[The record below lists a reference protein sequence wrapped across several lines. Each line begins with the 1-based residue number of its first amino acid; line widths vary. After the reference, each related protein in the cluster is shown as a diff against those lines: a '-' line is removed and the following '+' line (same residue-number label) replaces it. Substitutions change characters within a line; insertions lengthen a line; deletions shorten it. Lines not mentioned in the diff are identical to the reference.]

1 MVTQHERPF
10 AGRSHCT
17 QLQRTTQRSAK
28 ARLIQKLYIDSA
40 IAYERSCELSP
51 KADLNVCCH
60 CATGLYSASKSHHGK
75 GSSGLSK
82 ASHNPSD
89 EPGLCCGKSGRA
101 GSASCIL
108 LHRTLPER
116 HSCTAWDTHSL
127 QSYAAGISPFRLSAC
142 LTLQAEVVFAC
153 SATEINK
160 SAGSYISYQWSA
172 R

>member
-82 ASHNPSD
+82 ASHNPAD
-89 EPGLCCGKSGRA
+89 EFGICRGESGRA

-108 LHRTLPER
+108 LHRALPER
-116 HSCTAWDTHSL
+116 HSCTAGDTHSL
-127 QSYAAGISPFRLSAC
+127 QSYGTGMSPVKRLTGC
-142 LTLQAEVVFAC
+142 LLA
-153 SATEINK
+153 
-160 SAGSYISYQWSA
+160 
-172 R
+172 